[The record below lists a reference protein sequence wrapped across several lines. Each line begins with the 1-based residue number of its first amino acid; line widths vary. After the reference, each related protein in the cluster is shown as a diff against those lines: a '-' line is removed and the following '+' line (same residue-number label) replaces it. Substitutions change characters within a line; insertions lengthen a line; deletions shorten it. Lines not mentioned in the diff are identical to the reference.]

1 MDPRLKRRAFDLT
14 ESRFE
19 HDLPPVIQRILLARG
34 ISSELELDQRLAKL
48 ESPYKLAGIDAAVDL
63 LEQALVSQKS
73 VLVCGDYDADGAT
86 ATALIIR
93 VLRDTGLK
101 HIDFLVPNRFDF
113 GYGLSPELVELA
125 AESKPDLIITVDNGI
140 SSIDGVAAAREKG
153 IQVLVTDHH
162 LPGVQLP
169 QADAIVNPNQPHCE
183 FPSKSLAGVGVVFYL
198 MIAFRARLR
207 TSNWFEKNHRTEP
220 RLEQYLDIV
229 ALGTVA
235 DLVPLDSLNRILVS
249 QGLKLIQTGRGNPGI
264 KALLEISGRDIGQV
278 KSSDLGFA
286 VAPRINAAGRLDD
299 ITEGI
304 MCLLTDDPVIAHQY
318 AMDLQQINQERR
330 QIQDQMQTDA
340 DKSLE
345 SLRLDETDLPW
356 GYCCYEDSW
365 HQGLVGLVAAR
376 VKENI
381 HRPVIAFARSDD
393 GAELKGSARSI
404 PGLHIRDCLERIH
417 SLNPGLIRKFGGH
430 AMAAGLSICEK
441 DFELFSGAFDRAV
454 RAMISEDDLQSVIWT
469 DGELDEANFSI
480 GFVSRL
486 ETLLPWGQGIPEP
499 QFQGRFDI
507 IDSRCLKE
515 KHLKMRLADPESAQ
529 VLDAIWFNAPAEF
542 LSISR
547 GQIDTVYRL
556 GINRF
561 RGKETLQLQL
571 IHAELVYS
579 DSSKGHRKSS
589 T

>member
-1 MDPRLKRRAFDLT
+1 MA

-19 HDLPPVIQRILLARG
+19 NDLPPIIQRILLARG
-34 ISSELELDQRLAKL
+34 IHSELELDQRLAKL
-48 ESPYKLAGIDAAVDL
+48 ESPYKLSGIDAAVDL
-63 LEQALVSQKS
+63 LEQALLSQKN

-93 VLRDTGLK
+93 VLRDMGLE

-113 GYGLSPELVELA
+113 GYGLSPELVALA

-140 SSIDGVAAAREKG
+140 SSIEGIAVAREKG

-162 LPGVQLP
+162 LPGKELP
-169 QADAIVNPNQPHCE
+169 KADAIVNPNQPDCE
-183 FPSKSLAGVGVVFYL
+183 FPSKNLAGVGVVFYL

-207 TSNWFEKNHRTEP
+207 KNNWFEKNHRAEP

-235 DLVPLDSLNRILVS
+235 DLVPMDRLNRILVS
-249 QGLKLIQTGRGNPGI
+249 QGLKLIQGGRGNPGI
-264 KALLEISGRDIGQV
+264 RALLEISGRDVRQV
-278 KSSDLGFA
+278 RSSDLGFA
-286 VAPRINAAGRLDD
+286 VGPRINAAGRLDD

-304 MCLLTDDPVIAHQY
+304 LCLLADDPVVAHKY
-318 AMDLQQINQERR
+318 AVDLQEINQERR
-330 QIQDQMQTDA
+330 QIQSQMQADA
-340 DKSLE
+340 DKTLE
-345 SLRLDETDLPW
+345 SLRFDEADLPW

-376 VKENI
+376 IKESI

-430 AMAAGLSICEK
+430 AMAAGLSIGER
-441 DFELFSGAFDRAV
+441 DFELFSGAFDQAV
-454 RAMISEDDLQSVIWT
+454 RTMISEDDLQSVVWI
-469 DGELDEANFSI
+469 DGDLDEADFSI
-480 GFVSRL
+480 DFVSRL

-499 QFQGRFDI
+499 QFHGRFDI

-515 KHLKMRLADPESAQ
+515 KHLKMKLADTRSSQ
-529 VLDAIWFNAPAEF
+529 VLDAIWFNAPAE
-542 LSISR
+542 LLTLKQ
-547 GQIDTVYRL
+547 GQIDAVYRP

-561 RGKETLQLQL
+561 RGGESLQLQL
-571 IHAELVYS
+571 VHAELVYS
-579 DSSKGHRKSS
+579 DSSRGSRKSS